1 LHGASGVPKV
11 TRTFN
16 IKGIII
22 NRGIPESE
30 KRISKGTGTEE
41 TCIGKLADEPLAEL
55 LMYHKAC

>member
-1 LHGASGVPKV
+1 MPKV